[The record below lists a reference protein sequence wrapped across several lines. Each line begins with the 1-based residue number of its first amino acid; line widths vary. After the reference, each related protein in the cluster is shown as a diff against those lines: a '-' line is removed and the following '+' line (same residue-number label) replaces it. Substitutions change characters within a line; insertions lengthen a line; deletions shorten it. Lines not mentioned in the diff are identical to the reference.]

1 VTSLTIQGEIVMRT
15 RFAAAL
21 ALPALLLA
29 LLACGDSAGPDGGDD
44 GILAGTVRSAGAA
57 AALEGATISVGGRQ
71 ATSDANGRYELTGLA
86 AGTVTAQVARP
97 GYQDAT
103 ATVTITAGTTTQD
116 FTLAERE
123 VYTSGNYAMYVPAG
137 AGDLRAVIITLGGPV
152 TSGFVTGDRIAP
164 QDKPLLE
171 ESLQSVG
178 AGLRALAASRRVALL
193 GAKVVLEDGTG
204 SDVALLG
211 AITAFAAQ
219 SGHPELADAP
229 FLAFGISAG
238 AREGSG
244 LVSRAPGRAIG
255 LLGWHPAGV
264 SVLAD
269 PAAMAV
275 PTLLVQAES
284 DGTTYPTVPAAFTD
298 NRSRGALWALVV
310 EPGISHDDATSA
322 ATATVMAWISEVLN
336 LRLPAAAG
344 DPLVGL
350 AQEAGWLGN
359 QSTFEIAAWAAYPGD
374 RSAASWLSSQAT
386 AQAWQALG
394 TLEPET
400 MAGRSP

>member
-1 VTSLTIQGEIVMRT
+1 MRA
-15 RFAAAL
+15 RIAVAWM
-21 ALPALLLA
+21 LPALVA
-29 LLACGDSAGPDGGDD
+29 LLACGDSAGPDEGDD
-44 GILAGTVRSAGAA
+44 GTLAGTVRSAGTS
-57 AALEGATISVGGRQ
+57 AALEGATISVAGKE
-71 ATSDANGRYELTGLA
+71 ATSDANGRYELAGLA
-86 AGTVTAQVARP
+86 AGTVTVQVARP

-103 ATVTITAGTTTQD
+103 ASVTITAGTNTRD
-116 FTLAERE
+116 FTLTVRE

-137 AGDLRAVIITLGGPV
+137 AGGLRAVIIALGGPT

-193 GAKVVLEDGTG
+193 GANVVLEDGSG
-204 SDVALLG
+204 SDVALFA
-211 AITAFAAQ
+211 AITAIAAQ

-238 AREGSG
+238 ARESSG
-244 LVSRAPGRAIG
+244 LVSRFPGRAIG

-264 SVLAD
+264 SMLAD

-275 PTLLVQAES
+275 PTLLLQAEF
-284 DGTTYPTVPAAFTD
+284 DETVYPAVPAAFTD

-310 EPGISHDDATSA
+310 EPGIDHDDATSA
-322 ATATVMAWISEVLN
+322 ASATVMGWISDALGR
-336 LRLPAAAG
+336 RLPAGAG

-350 AQEAGWLGN
+350 SQESGWLGD
-359 QSTFEIAAWAAYPGD
+359 QSTLEIAAWADYPGE
-374 RSAASWLSSQAT
+374 RTEASWLPSRSMAE
-386 AQAWQALG
+386 AWQALG
-394 TLEPET
+394 RLEPE
-400 MAGRSP
+400 MIIHASP

>member
-1 VTSLTIQGEIVMRT
+1 MRA
-15 RFAAAL
+15 RL
-21 ALPALLLA
+21 AVAWMLPALLT
-29 LLACGDSAGPDGGDD
+29 LLACGDSAGPDERGD
-44 GILAGTVRSAGAA
+44 GTLVGTVRSAGNS
-57 AALEGATISVGGRQ
+57 AALEGATISVAGKE
-71 ATSDANGRYELTGLA
+71 ATSDANGRYELAGLA
-86 AGTVTAQVARP
+86 AGTVTVQVARP

-103 ATVTITAGTTTQD
+103 ASVTITAGTSTRD
-116 FTLAERE
+116 FTLAVRE
-123 VYTSGNYAMYVPAG
+123 IYSSGNYAMYVPAG
-137 AGDLRAVIITLGGPV
+137 AGGLRAVIIALGGPT

-164 QDKPLLE
+164 PDKPLLE

-178 AGLRALAASRRVALL
+178 ASLRALAASRRVALL

-244 LVSRAPGRAIG
+244 LVSRFPARAIG

-264 SVLAD
+264 STLAD

-275 PTLLVQAES
+275 PTLLLQAES
-284 DGTTYPTVPAAFTD
+284 DETVYPVVPAAFAD

-310 EPGISHDDATSA
+310 EPGIDHDDATSA
-322 ATATVMAWISEVLN
+322 ASATIMAWISEALN

-359 QSTFEIAAWAAYPGD
+359 QSMFEIAAWAVYPGD

-400 MAGRSP
+400 MVGRSP